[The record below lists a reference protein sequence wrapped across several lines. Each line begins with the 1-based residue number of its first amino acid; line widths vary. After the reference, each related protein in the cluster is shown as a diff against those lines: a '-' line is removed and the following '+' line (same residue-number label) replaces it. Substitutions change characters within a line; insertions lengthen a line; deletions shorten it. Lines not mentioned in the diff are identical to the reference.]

1 MAERSMFYTTTGSG
15 NATAYTES
23 QVAQWLQSTFTQDTT
38 LGVLR
43 DYLNELE
50 PTVSGGNIAVNTGAA
65 YVKGYWYLNDA
76 SKTVTV
82 TTPSVGTTGYRVV
95 LRITFA
101 SDTVTAVL
109 ISSSDG
115 VSSIPALTQDG
126 TTWEESLCSFTKT
139 TGGVVT
145 LTDTRVFAQYATNH
159 VKRDGD
165 TMLGDLIITNAG
177 PRVRLVE
184 TDASANNQ
192 LWEMIGLGAGS
203 FAIRAGNDAAD
214 SYVNAMLVSR
224 NANDITAVNFPVDIG
239 ELQRNGSMVVDVG
252 AMNRQGGSSSDFST
266 AGTTNYTL
274 GNIRIQFGVTSVSG
288 GGTVTFPVAFSDK
301 PVVIV
306 SPTGASGSV
315 NAVVKTNSVTTTGF
329 DLFATVAVTPWI
341 AIGPA

>member
-82 TTPSVGTTGYRVV
+82 ATPSVGTTGYRVV
-95 LRITFA
+95 LCITFA

-109 ISSSDG
+109 KSSSDG

-139 TGGVVT
+139 TGGAIT

-159 VKRDGD
+159 VKRTGD
-165 TMLGDLIITNAG
+165 TMT
-177 PRVRLVE
+177 
-184 TDASANNQ
+184 
-192 LWEMIGLGAGS
+192 
-203 FAIRAGNDAAD
+203 
-214 SYVNAMLVSR
+214 
-224 NANDITAVNFPVDIG
+224 G
-239 ELQRNGSMVVDVG
+239 ELDLL
-252 AMNRQGGSSSDFST
+252 SSLRLNDS
-266 AGTTNYTL
+266 A
-274 GNIRIQFGVTSVSG
+274 
-288 GGTVTFPVAFSDK
+288 A
-301 PVVIV
+301 
-306 SPTGASGSV
+306 
-315 NAVVKTNSVTTTGF
+315 
-329 DLFATVAVTPWI
+329 
-341 AIGPA
+341 